1 MRLIHI
7 SRKAFTLIELLVAI
21 TVTAVMVGMMIT
33 ILNNVLNSWNR
44 STATLTSGNQARA
57 LLDQISTDLQSLV
70 LRQDDNAWLIATM
83 QQNQT
88 SASGDAE
95 MDGVFLARW
104 DTSAPTTYKP
114 RGANSFDPAAN
125 RTNATKPSLNV
136 DLENHGKLEY
146 IRFGQAGV
154 WLRFF
159 SIPPDNNTTVGSA
172 TVSSDLTAPVA
183 ISYQLTRAHIG
194 GSTSSRNT
202 PISYIL
208 FRSVVSPNK
217 TFDAGYDLISDA
229 DPGYNKDNGIDGE
242 PGNVRKPNF
251 NHVIANDV
259 IDFGVRIYHRNPA
272 GALVEA
278 FPASRN
284 AAGTLLGEPT
294 SAPYSYVATSKAS
307 PEYAEF
313 GGSAAK
319 TVGGM
324 PEVIDVMVRI
334 LTPEGVRQIRAYE
347 ENPTLIGATASDEKW
362 WEIAEANSKVYT
374 RRIEIQAKVR

>member
-1 MRLIHI
+1 MRSFHH

-21 TVTAVMVGMMIT
+21 TVTALMVGMMIT
-33 ILNNVLNSWNR
+33 ILSNVLNSWNR

-57 LLDQISTDLQSLV
+57 LLDQISTDLQAAV
-70 LRQDDNAWLIATM
+70 LRRDANAWLIATM
-83 QQNQT
+83 QRDQT
-88 SASGDAE
+88 LASGDADL
-95 MDGVFLARW
+95 DGVFLARW
-104 DTSAPTTYKP
+104 TTDAPTTYKP

-125 RTNATKPSLNV
+125 RIDVAKPSLNV
-136 DLENHGKLEY
+136 EAENRGKLEY

-159 SIPPDNNTTVGSA
+159 STP
-172 TVSSDLTAPVA
+172 SDTNDTLAQTSAPVA
-183 ISYQLTRAHIG
+183 VSYQLTRTHIG
-194 GSTSSRNT
+194 GTGDTRTT

-208 FRSVVSPNK
+208 FRSAVTPQN
-217 TFDAGYDLISDA
+217 TFTAGYDLLSSTA
-229 DPGYNKDNGIDGE
+229 YNNPNGTDGNA
-242 PGNVRKPNF
+242 GNVRKPNASQ
-251 NHVIANDV
+251 VIANDV
-259 IDFGVRIYHRNPA
+259 IDFGIRIYHRNAA
-272 GALVEA
+272 GALVQA
-278 FPASRN
+278 FPASQVSPN
-284 AAGTLLGEPT
+284 APLVEPAN
-294 SAPYSYVATSKAS
+294 APFSYVATSAAS
-307 PEYAEF
+307 PNYAGY

>member
-1 MRLIHI
+1 MRSFHY

-21 TVTAVMVGMMIT
+21 TVTALMVGMMIT
-33 ILNNVLNSWNR
+33 ILSNVLNSWNR

-57 LLDQISTDLQSLV
+57 LLDQISTDLQAAV
-70 LRQDDNAWLIATM
+70 LRRDGNAWLIATI
-83 QQNQT
+83 QRDQT
-88 SASGDAE
+88 TASGDTGAGTA
-95 MDGVFLARW
+95 DVYLARW
-104 DTSAPTTYKP
+104 NPAAPITYKP

-125 RTNATKPSLNV
+125 RIDATKPSLNV
-136 DLENHGKLEY
+136 ESENRGKLEY

-159 SIPPDNNTTVGSA
+159 STP
-172 TVSSDLTAPVA
+172 SDTNDTLAAASAPVA
-183 ISYQLTRAHIG
+183 ISYQLTRTHIG
-194 GSTSSRNT
+194 GTGANRTT

-208 FRSVVSPNK
+208 FRSAVSPQN
-217 TFDAGYDLISDA
+217 TFTAGYDLLA
-229 DPGYNKDNGIDGE
+229 TAAYNTGNSTDGSA
-242 PGNVRKPNF
+242 GTVRGPNA

-259 IDFGVRIYHRNPA
+259 IDFGVRIYHRNAA
-272 GALVEA
+272 GDLVQA
-278 FPASRN
+278 FPASQATP
-284 AAGTLLGEPT
+284 AAPLVEPA
-294 SAPYSYVATSKAS
+294 SAPFSYVATSAGS
-307 PEYAEF
+307 PTYAGY
-313 GGSAAK
+313 GGTAAK

-374 RRIEIQAKVR
+374 RRIEIQAKIR